1 MFPRNDMNKKIKKT
15 IIILTVGVIL
25 IALFEAAF
33 SNRVSIALK
42 LGDYEEAEFHL
53 GEYDYSGKITS
64 SGTSL
69 LFDGAGSVTLYPDMK
84 VYNVRLD
91 STGPG
96 YVTVTSYITDENTT
110 DTLYKAGK
118 SYVNAKDI
126 SVGLKSAGVA
136 KAIKLDFDSD
146 AARLNVSRIRINSAE
161 GFSFNLLRFALLTIV
176 FAAAVVFW
184 LLGYNERVFS
194 ASKSK
199 LLIAV
204 ASLLC
209 LPQLL
214 LGSVKEMD
222 FDPYPFRKSVN
233 EYTCYQ
239 QQADAFLKGRLDLD
253 VDFDTEELEKL
264 ENPYDYYER
273 RSEVPGYEFIWD
285 RAYYNGRFY
294 SYFGVVPVLLCYVPI
309 CLITGYMPGDGV
321 VSALLTAYA
330 IAAMICALIGMAK
343 YFKLKTSTTSFFLAI
358 PTLCTASLVYVL
370 NVHPSMY
377 YSAVISGITFLAL
390 TLFFSFMAGSEER
403 TVRRRV
409 YLALAGVSAVLVV
422 GSRPG
427 LIVFVLMLLPLY
439 LRLFFGEK
447 RRVKSKSFD
456 LVSVAS
462 PVLAGA
468 AAIMWYNAARF
479 SSPLDFGSSYQI
491 TFADMSYQGIEF
503 FKFFPAIYHYFIQP
517 PAFTGCFP
525 YVDIASND
533 LGLYR
538 GYHYIFGS
546 VGALSFPVTWGV
558 FGSGAASKGDKLKK
572 YTLICGIAAAV
583 IIAFTDFCM
592 AGVHIRY
599 MGDIMF
605 PLALIGIFV
614 LLDLVGKAM
623 DTPYA
628 AVVRRICTFIFVCS
642 FFVGFAL
649 LFANEADNIRKL
661 SPKTYH
667 IIEMLFE

>member
-1 MFPRNDMNKKIKKT
+1 MNNNKKIKKA

-42 LGDYEEAEFHL
+42 LGGYEKQKVLVGSF
-53 GEYDYSGKITS
+53 DYSGKIKLE
-64 SGTSL
+64 GTSL
-69 LFDGAGSVTLYPDMK
+69 SFDGAGSVTLHPDTK

-91 STGPG
+91 SIGSG
-96 YVTVTSYITDENTT
+96 YVTVTSYIIDENTT
-110 DTLYKAGK
+110 DTFYKAGK

-126 SVGLKSAGVA
+126 SIGIKSAGVA

-146 AARLNVSRIRINSAE
+146 AARMKVTRIWINCTDA
-161 GFSFNLLRFALLTIV
+161 FSFNLLRFALLTVV
-176 FAAAVVFW
+176 FAAVVAFW
-184 LLGYNERVFS
+184 FLGYNEKVFS
-194 ASKSK
+194 ASKAK

-204 ASLLC
+204 ASILC

-222 FDPYPFRKSVN
+222 FDPYPFKKSVN
-233 EYTCYQ
+233 EYSCYQ
-239 QQADAFLKGRLDLD
+239 QQADAFLKGQLDLD
-253 VDFDTEELEKL
+253 IDFDTEELEKL
-264 ENPYDYYER
+264 ENPYDYYARKTENLR
-273 RSEVPGYEFIWD
+273 TGTIWD
-285 RAYYNGRFY
+285 RAYYNGKFY

-309 CLITGYMPGDGV
+309 CLITGYMPGDGI

-377 YSAVISGITFLAL
+377 YSAVISGIAFLAL
-390 TLFFSFMAGSEER
+390 TLFFSFMAGCEER

-409 YLALAGVSAVLVV
+409 YLVLAGVSAVLVV
-422 GSRPG
+422 GSRPN
-427 LIVFVLMLLPLY
+427 LIVFVLMLVPLY
-439 LRLFFGEK
+439 LHLFFGEK
-447 RRVKSKSFD
+447 RRVSAKIFD
-456 LVSVAS
+456 FVSVAI

-503 FKFFPAIYHYFIQP
+503 FKFFPALYHYFIQP

-525 YVDIASND
+525 YIDIASND
-533 LGLYR
+533 LGVYR

-558 FGSGAASKGDKLKK
+558 FGSGVSSKGDKVKK
-572 YTLICGIAAAV
+572 YTLICAVAAAV
-583 IIAFTDFCM
+583 IVAFADFCM

-605 PLALIGIFV
+605 PLALVGIFV

-628 AVVRRICTFIFVCS
+628 AAVRRICTFMFVCS

-649 LFANEADNIRKL
+649 LFANEADNVRKL
-661 SPKTYH
+661 APDTYH